1 MAVNCP
7 FQQHTSLVLI
17 FCRNFFSVGALSKT
31 GGDMKFTWKKN
42 VRLFLSYVLPSMIA
56 MLIVGSY
63 SIVDTVFIGQ
73 SSGELGLA
81 STSVTWPLVMLL
93 GAVGDWLGTGA
104 AIIISQ
110 SRGAKDIKRA
120 RMALGNML
128 FWQVVFCAGM
138 TVVMYGWLEEIL
150 VLFGATP
157 ELLPGALS
165 YSKILIAGGLGC
177 MFLMGTLAV
186 IRNDGHPVW
195 AMWLTI
201 GGLLMNMALDY
212 VFIFPMQMGI
222 DGAAYATL
230 VSQVVS
236 AIIGLAYFAL
246 PYTELRYNY
255 KMFRLRFSR
264 LKEILKNGFP
274 SLGSQLSIIFMLF
287 FHNYQSLRY
296 GGVNGLAA
304 YTFIGAVESL
314 GSLLMTGLSLGV
326 QPLVAYLYG
335 GGKFLRQNMIG
346 NMGYISAFVLGIVM
360 MLVSVAG
367 HNVFPAWFNLHGEA
381 AALASHGLI
390 ISSTAFLLLG
400 VVRVAGYYYQAT
412 GKIFD
417 SSLLI
422 YGDGFFA
429 LPLCLFVFPLYLGLD
444 GVWWAM
450 PASRVILFAYVCWLW
465 FGKKRRRL
473 AAG

>member
-1 MAVNCP
+1 
-7 FQQHTSLVLI
+7 
-17 FCRNFFSVGALSKT
+17 
-31 GGDMKFTWKKN
+31 MKFTWKKN

-73 SSGELGLA
+73 SSGEIGLA
-81 STSVTWPLVMLL
+81 STAVTWPLVMLL
-93 GAVGDWLGTGA
+93 GAVGDMLGTGA

-128 FWQVVFCAGM
+128 IWQVVFC
-138 TVVMYGWLEEIL
+138 VVMTIIMYTWLEDIL

-157 ELLPGALS
+157 ELIPGAIS
-165 YSKILIAGGLGC
+165 YVKILIAGGLGC
-177 MFLMGTLAV
+177 MLLMGTLAV

-201 GGLLMNMALDY
+201 GGLLMNIIMDY
-212 VFIFPMQMGI
+212 IFIFPMQMGI
-222 DGAAYATL
+222 DGAAYATFI
-230 VSQVVS
+230 SQVIS
-236 AIIGLAYFAL
+236 AVVGLTYFAL

-264 LKEILKNGFP
+264 LREILKNGFP
-274 SLGSQLSIIFMLF
+274 SLGTQLSIIAMLF
-287 FHNYQSLRY
+287 FHNYQSIKY

-335 GGKFLRQNMIG
+335 GGRFLRQNIIG
-346 NMGYISAFVLGIVM
+346 NMGYVTAFVLGIIM
-360 MLVSVAG
+360 MSISIAG
-367 HNVFPAWFNLHGEA
+367 HNVFPAWFNLQGEA
-381 AALASHGLI
+381 AEMASHGLV

-400 VVRVAGYYYQAT
+400 VIRVAGYYYQAT
-412 GKIFD
+412 GKIMQ

-422 YGDGFFA
+422 YGDAFFA
-429 LPLCLFVFPLYLGLD
+429 LPLCLFTLPLYLGLD

-450 PASRVILFAYVCWLW
+450 PASRVLLFTYVYWLW
-465 FGKKRRRL
+465 FGKKRRRQ
-473 AAG
+473 AI